1 MLTIEV
7 VLGSDRNRVGRLVL
21 KDGAGRTVAG
31 PYSVCGR
38 ANDFAASEHGNPT
51 RSALQHYGDT
61 PTGEYQMRAIVR
73 TGRGSAYDAA
83 VFGKFGMIT
92 LVPVRGQA
100 ALADQNGRHVLVI
113 HAGTPN
119 PASKLLYAT
128 NGSLRMFDEDLRDL
142 IEALRGESSA
152 ICRIVETNEF
162 ATSLS
167 VTLDPT
173 FDEGDPPLLAT
184 DLPKVIAVPSAEVHA
199 SLTSSKV
206 REHLV
211 SPRDE
216 AYSSSGDGSSDS
228 SGGDSS
234 SGDSSGDSSSGDSSG
249 DSSSSDSSGDSSSS
263 DSSGDSSSGDSSGDS
278 SSSSSSG
285 SGGSGGSGGG
295 SGGSG
300 DGSSS
305 SGSSSSSACSITGI
319 TPTNAS
325 LFAGE
330 PQLFAAQ
337 GKNLDSVTWSTSASA
352 NPATGSGPQF
362 TTRWSATGNQ
372 TVTATCGGVS
382 KSVTVKVHSLDIQI
396 NNTTATNDDLV
407 VLNSTHPVHQF
418 NVNCQMR
425 LVGPSVGNVTVVLA
439 NPDGRL
445 RFPNPGDTT
454 VSLTLDAGGAFSAFQ
469 ISGAAASAAMND
481 AVIHIHK
488 DTATGSEIT
497 TKNVTV
503 VSFDLAA
510 VPLTQGGNYSFVGTV
525 YQPAGAAVSFTSSAR
540 IRPAGVDCTAPQLT
554 NLRIAIMQEC
564 SIKLI
569 NTTWDT
575 PTIAWLAAATT
586 GTTVTVPTTTRRT
599 VTYDPSVVQ
608 PVNDGLDGAYPL
620 YDKSATA
627 LTPATGCSGSGTAAS
642 NDAPQHSA
650 SLTFSQTQNDSA
662 GVAVATVTWSN
673 RVNTTR
679 VQHFRTFCVVFD
691 STNPTPDDS
700 FFSLREAIWDI
711 NLDSAAAAQH
721 ATVNADGA
729 ATANP
734 ATGVQSNHAP
744 LTTTDNPVGA
754 ATTTF
759 TK

>member
-1 MLTIEV
+1 
-7 VLGSDRNRVGRLVL
+7 
-21 KDGAGRTVAG
+21 
-31 PYSVCGR
+31 
-38 ANDFAASEHGNPT
+38 
-51 RSALQHYGDT
+51 
-61 PTGEYQMRAIVR
+61 
-73 TGRGSAYDAA
+73 
-83 VFGKFGMIT
+83 
-92 LVPVRGQA
+92 
-100 ALADQNGRHVLVI
+100 
-113 HAGTPN
+113 
-119 PASKLLYAT
+119 
-128 NGSLRMFDEDLRDL
+128 
-142 IEALRGESSA
+142 
-152 ICRIVETNEF
+152 
-162 ATSLS
+162 
-167 VTLDPT
+167 
-173 FDEGDPPLLAT
+173 
-184 DLPKVIAVPSAEVHA
+184 
-199 SLTSSKV
+199 
-206 REHLV
+206 
-211 SPRDE
+211 
-216 AYSSSGDGSSDS
+216 
-228 SGGDSS
+228 
-234 SGDSSGDSSSGDSSG
+234 
-249 DSSSSDSSGDSSSS
+249 
-263 DSSGDSSSGDSSGDS
+263 
-278 SSSSSSG
+278 
-285 SGGSGGSGGG
+285 
-295 SGGSG
+295 
-300 DGSSS
+300 
-305 SGSSSSSACSITGI
+305 
-319 TPTNAS
+319 
-325 LFAGE
+325 
-330 PQLFAAQ
+330 
-337 GKNLDSVTWSTSASA
+337 
-352 NPATGSGPQF
+352 
-362 TTRWSATGNQ
+362 
-372 TVTATCGGVS
+372 VS

-469 ISGAAASAAMND
+469 ISGAAASAAVND

-575 PTIAWLAAATT
+575 PTVAWLAAATT

-650 SLTFSQTQNDSA
+650 NLTFSETQNDSA